1 MVLLSRSS
9 RIHSS
14 RLVWVAVLLIATQQ
28 LLAAAQQTAHSVSS
42 KPQNAPQQMNPLMQ
56 QGLQRRQGAGSQ
68 PAADRSQTD
77 SGRSSAYYHYGL
89 AHLYEEMAVNAGR
102 PEYATQAVEEYKL
115 ALDADPN
122 SVLLQDGLADLY
134 FRIGRIKDAVSAAQD
149 QVKKNPDD
157 VDAHTLLGQVYL
169 RTLGDIQGAQA
180 SEMLQLAITEYE
192 TIARLKPNDLD
203 TKLLLG
209 QLYALNNDHAK
220 AEAQFKAAQKIDADS
235 EEVVLRMAALYSEE
249 GDAQR
254 AADTLAIV
262 PVEDRT
268 ARIEYAL
275 AESYDQ
281 LKKPKEAA
289 AAYRRSLDIEP
300 DNSDA
305 ERGLASALLA
315 DDQLDEAL
323 KVLNALIAADPT
335 DSQSEIRIS
344 EVQRRQG
351 HYDEALAT
359 LEKAKSQVT
368 DSLELSY
375 NEALIYD
382 ALGKYDQATTVLTG
396 ILDASSHPEGK
407 YSEQEKQN
415 RAIFLDRL
423 GIIEREE
430 NKTTEAVAAYK
441 QIVDFGGDYAQRG
454 YDGEVQAYRDAHQW
468 KDAAA
473 IAAEA
478 AKALPK
484 DHLIQLTYANQLV
497 DTGQVNEGLAL
508 AKAQLTGGADD
519 REVEEDLAQTYI
531 GLKRFKDAS
540 EQLDKAEALIAK
552 QNGAAG
558 VQSGKVDVN
567 PAESRQDVNLAA
579 KSDAPNA
586 AAKAKA
592 EDNSSDWLYLNFLRG
607 EFYDRQKMYDQAE
620 AQFRKAL
627 VLDAQNAAVLNYLG
641 YMLADQGQKL
651 PEALKLIRQAVD
663 LEPQNGAY
671 LDSLG
676 WVYFKLGQ
684 YSEAEEYLRKANE
697 RMNSDPT
704 VHDHLGEVY
713 EKTGNLKMAVAQ
725 WERSMT
731 EYAHSLPTDAEPE
744 DVQKVQHKL
753 ENARVKLAKLNP
765 VTDRDAK

>member
-1 MVLLSRSS
+1 MVFLSRAS

-14 RLVWVAVLLIATQQ
+14 RLVWVAVLLIAAQQ
-28 LLAAAQQTAHSVSS
+28 LLAAAQQTAHPDSS
-42 KPQNAPQQMNPLMQ
+42 KPQNAPKQMNSLMQ

-68 PAADRSQTD
+68 PGAEQSQAAP
-77 SGRSSAYYHYGL
+77 GRSSAYYHYGL

-122 SVLLQDGLADLY
+122 SILLQDGLADLY

-149 QVKKNPDD
+149 QVKKDPDD

-169 RTLGDIQGAQA
+169 RTLGDMQGAQA

-192 TIARLKPNDLD
+192 TIARLKPDDLE

-254 AADTLAIV
+254 AADTLAAV
-262 PVEDRT
+262 PVDDRT

-275 AESYDQ
+275 GESYDQ

-300 DNSDA
+300 DNRDA
-305 ERGLASALLA
+305 ERGLASALLG

-335 DSQSEIRIS
+335 DAQSEIRIS

-359 LEKAKSQVT
+359 LEKAKSQAP
-368 DSLELSY
+368 DSLELNY

-382 ALGKYDQATTVLTG
+382 ALGKYDQATTVLAG
-396 ILDASSHPEGK
+396 ILDASSQPEGK

-415 RAIFLDRL
+415 RAIFLERL
-423 GIIEREE
+423 GSIDREE
-430 NKTTEAVAAYK
+430 NKTAEAVAAYK
-441 QIVDFGGDYAQRG
+441 QIAGFGGDYAARG

-473 IAAEA
+473 VAAQA

-497 DTGQVNEGLAL
+497 DTGEVDEGLAL
-508 AKAQLTGGADD
+508 AKAQLTGGAGD

-540 EQLDKAEALIAK
+540 EQLDKADALASK
-552 QNGAAG
+552 PDEKLS
-558 VQSGKVDVN
+558 V
-567 PAESRQDVNLAA
+567 L
-579 KSDAPNA
+579 
-586 AAKAKA
+586 
-592 EDNSSDWLYLNFLRG
+592 FLRG
-607 EFYDRQKMYDQAE
+607 MYYDRQKMYDQAE

-627 VLDAQNAAVLNYLG
+627 VFDPQNAAVLNYLG

-663 LEPQNGAY
+663 LEPQIGAY

-684 YSEAEEYLRKANE
+684 YSEAEENLRKANE
-697 RMNSDPT
+697 RMSNDPT

-731 EYAHSLPTDAEPE
+731 EYAHSLPAEADLE

-753 ENARVKLAKLNP
+753 ENARVKLAKLNLAS
-765 VTDRDAK
+765 DRDAK